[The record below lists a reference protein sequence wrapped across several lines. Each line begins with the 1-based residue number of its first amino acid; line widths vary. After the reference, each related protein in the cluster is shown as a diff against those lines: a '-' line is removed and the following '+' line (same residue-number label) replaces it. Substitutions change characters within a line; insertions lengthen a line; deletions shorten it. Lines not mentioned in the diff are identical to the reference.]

1 MDDGIRISVQE
12 YEDLIAIR
20 ERVEILKRY
29 MEVNR
34 IFLKENFEI
43 IFGGDKKNE
52 IEEGEGIEAGND

>member
-1 MDDGIRISVQE
+1 MDDGIRISMQE

-29 MEVNR
+29 MDINQ
-34 IFLKENFEI
+34 IFLKENFDI

-52 IEEGEGIEAGND
+52 SGEGIEAGDD

>member
-34 IFLKENFEI
+34 IF
-43 IFGGDKKNE
+43 
-52 IEEGEGIEAGND
+52 